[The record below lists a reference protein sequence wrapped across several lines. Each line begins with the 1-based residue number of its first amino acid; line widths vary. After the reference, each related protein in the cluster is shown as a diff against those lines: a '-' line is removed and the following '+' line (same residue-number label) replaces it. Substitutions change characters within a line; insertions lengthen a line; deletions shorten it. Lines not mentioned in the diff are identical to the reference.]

1 MSDAAR
7 WWTPARLSSRLR
19 LDEVA
24 WTQEGDLVWSE
35 GRSDRTTIVRR
46 KVGAPASEPAEE
58 LTPGHSVRAGVG
70 YGGGDFGMGPD
81 KLLFVQRSGP
91 LMSMDLTTR
100 HPVAVMPRFGAVAS
114 PVVSPDGRSVLC
126 VHSLDG
132 VDVLAHADLDATR
145 WPIDLARGSD
155 FYMQPAW
162 HPSSRRIAW
171 VEWSHPDMPWD
182 GARLMEGRLEG
193 RRPDL
198 VDMVHV
204 AGGSGRPVYQPA
216 WSPDGKHLAWIESD
230 GEEYLLRVR
239 DEALRSTRTLLRSK
253 GMLPPAWVQGGR
265 VLAWKA
271 DSSGLRVI
279 DVENGRGRILSV
291 HLDGTAT
298 EIDPGPYGWFS
309 QIAAAPTG
317 DAFAVVAS
325 SFDLPDRVAVWKDRQ
340 WTTLAKSTL
349 EDLPPEA
356 YPACRA
362 VSWTVEGATV
372 HGLLFEPK
380 TPPPPEGRPLLVSV
394 HGGPTSARTMSFS
407 ADTCFFTDR
416 GWAVLEVN
424 YRGSTGY
431 GEAYRLAL
439 SGRWG
444 QLDTQDCVEGAKAMV
459 AQGVAD
465 PRRLAIKGGSAG
477 GFTVLNALVHHPGLF
492 RAGISNYGVTDL
504 AQLEATTHKF
514 EARYLD
520 RLVGPLPQ
528 QAALYRARSPVHHA
542 HQIRDALAIFQ
553 GSDDKVVPLAQAE
566 SIVDALKK
574 AGTPHHYRIFE
585 GEGHGWRRAETI
597 ETYYQEV
604 ESFLE
609 THVS

>member
-1 MSDAAR
+1 MTDAAR
-7 WWTPARLSSRLR
+7 WWTPARMSTRLR
-19 LDEVA
+19 LDDVA
-24 WTQEGDLVWSE
+24 WTKDGDVVWSE

-46 KVGAPASEPAEE
+46 APDATASEPASD
-58 LTPGHSVRAGVG
+58 LTPQHSVRAGVG
-70 YGGGDFGMGPD
+70 YGGGDFGIGSD
-81 KLLFVQRSGP
+81 RLLFVQRSGP
-91 LMSMDLTTR
+91 LLSMDLAT
-100 HPVAVMPRFGAVAS
+100 HQSVPVMPRFGAVAS
-114 PVVSPDGRSVLC
+114 PVVSPDGKSVLC

-132 VDVLAHADLDATR
+132 VDVLAHAGLDATR

-155 FYMQPAW
+155 FYMQPTW
-162 HPSSRRIAW
+162 HPSSRRVAW
-171 VEWSHPDMPWD
+171 VEWDQPDMPWD
-182 GARLMEGRLEG
+182 GARLIEGRLEG

-198 VDMVHV
+198 VDAAHV
-204 AGGSGRPVYQPA
+204 AGGPGRPVYQPA

-230 GEEYLLRVR
+230 GESYLLRLR
-239 DEALRSTRTLLRSK
+239 DEADGSMRTLARSK
-253 GMLPPAWVQGGR
+253 AMLPPAWIQGGR

-271 DSSGLRVI
+271 DSRALRVI
-279 DVENGRGRILSV
+279 DAEAGRGRILSID
-291 HLDGTAT
+291 LAGNAD
-298 EIDPGPYGWFS
+298 EIDPGPFGWFS
-309 QIAAAPTG
+309 QIASAPTG
-317 DAFAVVAS
+317 DAFAVIAS
-325 SFDLPDRVAVWKDRQ
+325 SPDLPDRVAVWKDRR
-340 WTTLAKSTL
+340 WTILAQATSD
-349 EDLPPEA
+349 DLPALA
-356 YPACRA
+356 YPTCRA
-362 VSWTVEGATV
+362 VTWTVEGATV

-380 TPPPPEGRPLLVSV
+380 TPAPAAGRPLLVCV

-439 SGRWG
+439 NGRWG

-465 PRRLAIKGGSAG
+465 ARRLAIKGGSAG

-566 SIVDALKK
+566 SIVDALKQ
-574 AGTPHHYRIFE
+574 AGTPHHYRVFD